1 MRNLAAVVLTLG
13 LLAASAVRAD
23 EPPPRGWMLNGNGYQ
38 AGLDRQTKHGGVASA
53 FLRSGGEGGEFGT
66 LMQMVDAT
74 AYRGTRL
81 RLAGY
86 SRAAEVTGWAGF
98 WLRVDGPAGVLAFDN
113 MQSRPI
119 RGTSPWKRDEIV
131 LDVPPEA
138 KALAFGVLL
147 AGRGQVWVDDLRLET
162 VGQDV
167 AVTAPGQSR

>member
-1 MRNLAAVVLTLG
+1 MPRMATALLALG
-13 LLAASAVRAD
+13 LLTSSGVRAAD
-23 EPPPRGWMLNGNGYQ
+23 PLPRGWMLGGKGYE
-38 AGLDRQTKHGGVASA
+38 AGLDRQTKHGGGASA
-53 FLRSGGEGGEFGT
+53 FLKKSGAGDEFGT

-74 AYRGTRL
+74 AYRGARVRL
-81 RLAGY
+81 SGY

-119 RGTSPWKRDEIV
+119 RGTAEWNRADIV
-131 LDVPPEA
+131 LDVPAEA

-147 AGRGQVWVDDLRLET
+147 AGGRQVWVDDLRLET

-167 AVTAPGQSR
+167 AVTAPGQAH

>member
-1 MRNLAAVVLTLG
+1 MRNLAAIVLTLG
-13 LLAASAVRAD
+13 LLAASAVHAD
-23 EPPPRGWMLNGNGYQ
+23 DPLPKGWMLSGPGYQ
-38 AGLDRQTKHGGVASA
+38 AGLDRQTKHGGAASA
-53 FLRSGGEGGEFGT
+53 FLKKTGAGGEFGT

-74 AYRGTRL
+74 EYRGSRL
-81 RLAGY
+81 RLSGF
-86 SRAAEVTGWAGF
+86 SRALAVTGWAGF

-119 RGTSPWKRDEIV
+119 RGNAQWKRDEVV

-147 AGRGQVWVDDLRLET
+147 AGGGQVWVDDLRLEA

-167 AVTAPGQSR
+167 AVTTRGQSR